1 MKGFEIQI
9 NNDSPIVVA
18 TDRKAFVLLNC
29 INNDYCRLDAV
40 GSDSMFRNLKWLI
53 DRKLQLG
60 DKLRIKVV
68 ETDCSSECIKPIVD
82 MSRKE
87 LEELYEKKKSY
98 LIKKGV
104 LK

>member
-18 TDRKAFVLLNC
+18 TDRKAFVLLNY

-60 DKLRIKVV
+60 DKLRIKVI